1 MGNAL
6 QIGSFSKK
14 CDQTEG
20 DTLKTKFLKLMTDL
34 NENKMSTAALQQEAQ
49 DLDTVCISFQ
59 SSKPPGFFQRL
70 NTTCS
75 ATGTE
80 VGTYLSPSFSPIP
93 DPNHKELPQF
103 QKITDNVGIWHS
115 KVEVDWVRVGLSAG
129 VLFLFLVVII
139 LLMRG
144 SGSAPQLQ
152 YGYA

>member
-6 QIGSFSKK
+6 QIGSTSNK
-14 CDQTEG
+14 CEQTEWE
-20 DTLKTKFLKLMTDL
+20 TLKTKFLKIMVDL
-34 NENKMSTAALQQEAQ
+34 KENTKPSADLQQEAQ

-59 SSKPPGFFQRL
+59 SSKSPGFFQRL

-80 VGTYLSPSFSPIP
+80 VGAYTSPGSAP
-93 DPNHKELPQF
+93 DEKRPPQF
-103 QKITDNVGIWHS
+103 LNFTDNISLWHS
-115 KVEVDWVRVGLSAG
+115 KVGVDWVRIGLSAG

-144 SGSAPQLQ
+144 SRSAPQFQ